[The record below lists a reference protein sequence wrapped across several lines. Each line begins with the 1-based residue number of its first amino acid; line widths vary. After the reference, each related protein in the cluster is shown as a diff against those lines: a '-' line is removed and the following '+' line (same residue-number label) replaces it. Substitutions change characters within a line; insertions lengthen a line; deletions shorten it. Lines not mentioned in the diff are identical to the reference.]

1 VKVVEGSEI
10 YNFPIHYFVHF
21 YSTFWSYTCSN
32 RGTGKHFGQPRRA
45 VPPARAPRAPP
56 ETRTLPRSRA
66 PRPHAPS
73 AWASRPQHVVPTT
86 AVPSPAPTCVAGV
99 PAAYKS
105 PGSASRVRAAATPAL
120 AATGRPATRPEPP
133 AGASRCRR
141 GEPRARQA
149 ALPNCGTLHPA
160 WRMLELAHLLTAST
174 QPPPRRSTRHRGSLR
189 PVPPRELAGATT
201 TPTKGQN
208 RV

>member
-1 VKVVEGSEI
+1 VRSTTFLFTTLCTSIQLFGVTRVQTGAQENISGSRAAP
-10 YNFPIHYFVHF
+10 Y
-21 YSTFWSYTCSN
+21 
-32 RGTGKHFGQPRRA
+32 RR
-45 VPPARAPRAPP
+45 PAPSCAPP
-56 ETRTLPRSRA
+56 ETRTLPRPRA
-66 PRPHAPS
+66 PRPRAPS
-73 AWASRPQHVVPTT
+73 AWASRPRHVVSATV
-86 AVPSPAPTCVAGV
+86 VPSPAPACAVGV